1 MQEYSTDVLQSSEN
15 KMNLQ
20 VSTKSLSPELQKY
33 IKRMGK
39 KAKIELINQL
49 QEEVDVDSDSHL
61 KTQSIQEYWNDFAA
75 GKLTAVVWYQRLYLF
90 FDQTDG
96 DGHEWQRG
104 IMASMI
110 KSEPLPLFWINQK
123 SLTKLHIIDGGHRSR
138 TIDAW
143 FRNCIRLPER
153 TFVKMPIK
161 GVKVNMNLG
170 GLNWF
175 EIQEQ
180 YPEFALEWATTYM
193 IHSRIYR
200 NYSDAESA
208 GLFFRLNNG
217 NSMSAAEDRN
227 SIVSKLSDYCREKA
241 DFASDKALKM
251 FQEKNLIY
259 NNKTGTWSSEYHNIK
274 LAKRG
279 FDGFVTKVC
288 FLVLKDYMTSVS
300 ENKLKTWYGKEYNK
314 TLDKK
319 ETDYKKFK
327 SKFDK
332 VLKWVDDLI
341 MSETVKK
348 GRLWQNEIIFLLHI
362 KNYWESKYQLTLND
376 KSQFLK
382 SYRKVLKIF
391 RDDSKKS
398 KRKYELRN
406 KKLELTTISKV
417 ISSMSTCS
425 EEELRVWI
433 PMFADVMKK
442 TLHEPFQ
449 KAIESGNK
457 DDIKKLNCG
466 FKLLDK
472 KRSFTDSQKESAEV
486 EQNWECKYH
495 YYCGNLVG
503 EGNSSVGDHSDN
515 VHTNYGSTSD
525 ENLGVTCESCNSEK
539 GSLSHKEFTKVIEM
553 RMES

>member
-1 MQEYSTDVLQSSEN
+1 MREYNTDVLQSSDN
-15 KMNLQ
+15 IMNLQ
-20 VSTKSLSPELQKY
+20 VSTESLPPELLKH

-49 QEEVDVDSDSHL
+49 QEEVDVDSESYL
-61 KTQSIQEYWNDFAA
+61 KTQSINDYWNDFAA

-90 FDQTDG
+90 FDETEG
-96 DGHEWQRG
+96 EGHEWQRK

-123 SLTKLHIIDGGHRSR
+123 KLTKLHIIDGGHRTR
-138 TIDAW
+138 TINAW
-143 FRNCIRLPER
+143 FTNCIRLPER
-153 TFVKMPIK
+153 TFVKMKIK

-180 YPEFALEWATTYM
+180 YTDFALEWATTYM

-200 NYSDAESA
+200 NYSDAEAA

-227 SIVSKLSDYCREKA
+227 SIVSKLSAHCREKA
-241 DFASDKALKM
+241 DFMSDKALKM

-259 NNKTGTWSSEYHNIK
+259 NKKTGTWSSDYHNIK
-274 LAKRG
+274 LIKRG

-288 FLVLKDYMTSVS
+288 FLVLQDYMANVGDS
-300 ENKLKTWYGKEYNK
+300 KLKTWYTEEYNK
-314 TLDKK
+314 TLDKT
-319 ETDYKKFK
+319 ETDFEKFK

-332 VLKWVDDLI
+332 VLDWIDDLL

-348 GRLWQNEIIFLLHI
+348 GRLFANEIIFLLHI
-362 KNYWESKYQLTLND
+362 KDYWESKYQLTLYD

-382 SYRKVLKIF
+382 SYRKVLKMF

-398 KRKYELRN
+398 NRKYELRN
-406 KKLELTTISKV
+406 KNKELTTISKV
-417 ISSMSTCS
+417 IGSMSTCS
-425 EEELRVWI
+425 EKELRIWI
-433 PMFADVMKK
+433 PMFADAMKK
-442 TLHEPFQ
+442 TLHEPY
-449 KAIESGNK
+449 KRAVKSRDKTEM
-457 DDIKKLNCG
+457 KKLNCG

-472 KRSFTDSQKESAEV
+472 RRSFTDSQKESAEV

-503 EGNSSVGDHSDN
+503 EDNSSVGDHSND

-539 GSLSHKEFTKVIEM
+539 GSLSHKEFTKIIEM